1 MLRGVDSSS
10 ALSPSQL
17 TQVIITEGIRM
28 SRKCSR
34 LRPYLRAFGNFLI
47 DFVTSLNNQE
57 YSHMIAKRVHMAVS
71 TAAADHYTRW
81 RLTGDQLWARYTEK
95 VRQLLMVNN
104 VDPKRTELVSL
115 VIGKHMLMQVDTPG
129 PEAQLIPQDPT
140 LQASPKEESINDNE
154 DTPKDQPAKKR
165 RRIDPNCPEPKGT
178 SQNYITVKNP
188 AMDDT
193 VIEENK
199 TNGTHVVSE
208 DLIDDPFCSAVC
220 DSETQEQKQFEVPN
234 SENNTPY

>member
-1 MLRGVDSSS
+1 
-10 ALSPSQL
+10 
-17 TQVIITEGIRM
+17 
-28 SRKCSR
+28 
-34 LRPYLRAFGNFLI
+34 
-47 DFVTSLNNQE
+47 
-57 YSHMIAKRVHMAVS
+57 
-71 TAAADHYTRW
+71 
-81 RLTGDQLWARYTEK
+81 
-95 VRQLLMVNN
+95 
-104 VDPKRTELVSL
+104 
-115 VIGKHMLMQVDTPG
+115 MLMQVDTPG

-140 LQASPKEESINDNE
+140 LQARPKEKSINDNE
-154 DTPKDQPAKKR
+154 NTPKDQPAKKR
-165 RRIDPNCPEPKGT
+165 RRIDPSCPEPKGT

-208 DLIDDPFCSAVC
+208 DLIDEPICSAVC